1 MIKYSEEFPSTII
14 KFYKKIPTTCLFGP
28 DIYLAYQSIL
38 VSFCNKSFFDSIFRS
53 QNLVEEWLQ
62 KMPSLPTPASS
73 SSEGGGA
80 TSAPSALNLSL
91 NHSSRPIIQPA
102 QYSRSSPG
110 AFNNSNSNS
119 MTHITTPKSASISG
133 GSTPSQMDSLK
144 SRAIRD
150 IQLSHTKDMHGN
162 Q

>member
-1 MIKYSEEFPSTII
+1 M
-14 KFYKKIPTTCLFGP
+14 
-28 DIYLAYQSIL
+28 
-38 VSFCNKSFFDSIFRS
+38 
-53 QNLVEEWLQ
+53 EEWLQ

-91 NHSSRPIIQPA
+91 NHSGRPIIQPA

-133 GSTPSQMDSLK
+133 GGGSTPSQMDSLK

-162 Q
+162 

>member
-1 MIKYSEEFPSTII
+1 MDQTFIWHTVVLS
-14 KFYKKIPTTCLFGP
+14 
-28 DIYLAYQSIL
+28 L
-38 VSFCNKSFFDSIFRS
+38 VSRCNKTFFDSIFRS

-91 NHSSRPIIQPA
+91 NHSGRPIIQPA

-162 Q
+162 

>member
-1 MIKYSEEFPSTII
+1 MGR
-14 KFYKKIPTTCLFGP
+14 KFKFQVQDCDLECLFWQCEKHIAP
-28 DIYLAYQSIL
+28 SEKKTPL
-38 VSFCNKSFFDSIFRS
+38 VSGCNKTFFDSIFRS

-91 NHSSRPIIQPA
+91 NHSGRPIIQPA

-162 Q
+162 

>member
-1 MIKYSEEFPSTII
+1 MVTPRLINFLKRIPSNIFLAHQII
-14 KFYKKIPTTCLFGP
+14 LVTYCYKK
-28 DIYLAYQSIL
+28 DY
-38 VSFCNKSFFDSIFRS
+38 SIFRS

-91 NHSSRPIIQPA
+91 NHSGRPIIQPA